1 MKTLLW
7 SLGFTLALA
16 ACGAPGRP
24 SGLPPPEY
32 EQPRVDPW
40 PAVSETPA
48 TGGAPVSA
56 PASPSAGVGV
66 GPAPEEPAGLPQ
78 NAGGSGATLSPGT
91 P

>member
-1 MKTLLW
+1 MKTLAC

-32 EQPRVDPW
+32 EQPGVEPW
-40 PAVSETPA
+40 PPASEAPA
-48 TGGAPVSA
+48 NGGAP
-56 PASPSAGVGV
+56 ASQSSSVGV
-66 GPAPEEPAGLPQ
+66 EPAPEGPAGLPQ
-78 NAGGSGATLSPGT
+78 NPGGSGATLSPGT